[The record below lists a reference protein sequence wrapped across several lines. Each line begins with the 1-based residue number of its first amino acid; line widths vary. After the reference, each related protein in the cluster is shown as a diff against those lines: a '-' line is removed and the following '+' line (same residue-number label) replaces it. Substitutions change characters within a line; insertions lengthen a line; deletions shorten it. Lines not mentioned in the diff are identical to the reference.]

1 MSQLPKYNNWRPDF
15 LAPGPHVTIEKK
27 DGLSFEETHYRD
39 LDDEED
45 DEDSLPRF
53 RYYEST
59 KILGK
64 LYRSIDE
71 REIFSQIQQRSS
83 ETSKDHAST
92 VIHAVW
98 DYVQRVCR
106 LIQWEHLE
114 EWARGIRDM

>member
-53 RYYEST
+53 
-59 KILGK
+59 
-64 LYRSIDE
+64 
-71 REIFSQIQQRSS
+71 
-83 ETSKDHAST
+83 
-92 VIHAVW
+92 
-98 DYVQRVCR
+98 
-106 LIQWEHLE
+106 
-114 EWARGIRDM
+114 